1 MVRVGGGVAGRLL
14 RYLQVAVE
22 VLELP
27 NSCVEHPH
35 RGYTAVHFYFTLSSL
50 SCGNRHNIVQTYLSV
65 LTK

>member
-35 RGYTAVHFYFTLSSL
+35 RGYTAVHFYFTLSLVWESTQYRPNL
-50 SCGNRHNIVQTYLSV
+50 P
-65 LTK
+65 

>member
-1 MVRVGGGVAGRLL
+1 VVRVGGGVAGRLL

-35 RGYTAVHFYFTLSSL
+35 RGYCKFTMIYVHFYFILSL
-50 SCGNRHNIVQTYLSV
+50 SLV
-65 LTK
+65 